1 MEGSWEVVFL
11 VLHFLSF
18 IVSFGHIR
26 AMRVVLFF
34 LGDTVVPGFNEAM
47 GLVLVLFLSFAFLS
61 VGSTRADGESGSV
74 VKFSTA
80 L

>member
-1 MEGSWEVVFL
+1 
-11 VLHFLSF
+11 
-18 IVSFGHIR
+18 
-26 AMRVVLFF
+26 MRVVLFF
-34 LGDTVVPGFNEAM
+34 LGDIVVPGFNEAM
-47 GLVLVLFLSFAFLS
+47 GFVLAWFLSFAFLS